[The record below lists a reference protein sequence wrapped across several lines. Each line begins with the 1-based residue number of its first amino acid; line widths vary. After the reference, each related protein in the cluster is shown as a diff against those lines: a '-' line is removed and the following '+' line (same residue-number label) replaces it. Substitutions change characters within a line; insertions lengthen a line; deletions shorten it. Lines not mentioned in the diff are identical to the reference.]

1 MITMVCSSWGPRPT
15 LMHRTVIVNAT
26 VLLKFL
32 TVYSTVLLKYWPVNY
47 VVLLKYV
54 AVNSMFFSKNL
65 ISPVDIQGNAKHLN
79 SVVIF

>member
-1 MITMVCSSWGPRPT
+1 MLLGLKFLT
-15 LMHRTVIVNAT
+15 VNAT

-32 TVYSTVLLKYWPVNY
+32 TVNSTVLLKYWPVNY
-47 VVLLKYV
+47 IVLLKYV